1 LSKVVYISDF
11 FLNDVVGGG
20 ELNDN
25 ELILL
30 LREEGYEILKIKSDN
45 VSSDFLRNN
54 LDCFYIV
61 SNFIF
66 LKEKCKTM
74 LKNKHNYIIYE
85 HDHKYLKT
93 RNPLNYENFKAPPEE
108 IINSK
113 FYLGAKAVFCQSS
126 FHMKI
131 IEKNLNLKNLINV
144 SGNLWSLDTLE
155 YIEALSKCKKN
166 DKISILNSPVPHK
179 NTADTEF
186 YCKYKKYDYEK
197 ISSSN
202 YRLFLELLSKN
213 KKFIF
218 LPKTPETLSRI
229 IVEAKMLNVEVITN
243 KNIGACYE
251 PWYSLNGVELI
262 EEMRRCRDKITS
274 LVAKTIEEKND

>member
-11 FLNDVVGGG
+11 FLNDIIGGG
-20 ELNDN
+20 ELNDD

-30 LREEGYEILKIKSDN
+30 LRQKGYEILKIKSGN

-74 LKNKHNYIIYE
+74 LQNKHNYIIYE

-108 IINSK
+108 IINTK
-113 FYLGAKAVFCQSS
+113 FYSSAKAVFCQSS

-131 IEKNLNLKNLINV
+131 IKKNLNLKNLVSV
-144 SGNLWSLDTLE
+144 SGNLWSLNILD
-155 YIEALSKCKKN
+155 YIEGLSSCKKN
-166 DKISILNSPVPHK
+166 DKISIMNSSVLHK
-179 NTADTEF
+179 NTTDAEF

-202 YRLFLELLSKN
+202 YKLFLELLSKN

-229 IVEAKMLNVEVITN
+229 VVEAKMLNVEVITN

-251 PWYSLNGVELI
+251 PWYSLNGAELI
-262 EEMRRCRDKITS
+262 EEMRSCRNKIIN
-274 LVAKTIEEKND
+274 LVSKTIEKKND